1 MARMKEKKQEKEIK
15 ETADWLEMNLEENEQ
30 YTIETISLDEN
41 LEKLEEELENRG
53 YRIEKNGS
61 FWTIRRNNK

>member
-1 MARMKEKKQEKEIK
+1 MKNDFCVK

-61 FWTIRRNNK
+61 FWTIRRNNNVGQGR